1 MEPGSGDATR
11 PLTTIKLKR
20 RMIMTE
26 SDSAKPMTDA
36 ERQRVFRRQRKLER
50 EELLALRN
58 EKTRKEQREFRQK
71 QAARGK
77 SLDEE
82 EMEIEANKSIAADV
96 LKLLIA
102 IGDNAPE
109 YLDPLIS
116 DDVEDLRL
124 EFISVWDMYSEK
136 HDEVECLEKEVERL
150 QVELEALRNGGSA

>member
-1 MEPGSGDATR
+1 MLEIGFTAF
-11 PLTTIKLKR
+11 LTKTKLKR

-26 SDSAKPMTDA
+26 RDSTKPMADA

-50 EELLALRN
+50 EELLAIRN
-58 EKTRKEQREFRQK
+58 EKIRREQREFRQK
-71 QAARGK
+71 LAARSK
-77 SLDEE
+77 SPDEE
-82 EMEIEANKSIAADV
+82 AMEIEANKIVAADV

-109 YLDPLIS
+109 FLDPLIS

-136 HDEVECLEKEVERL
+136 HDEVESLEKEVERL
-150 QVELEALRNGGSA
+150 QDELDALRNGGAA